1 MLSITK
7 RAMMKVS
14 EPVAASP
21 DGVIVSFDYDILVE
35 RAMNDAALM
44 TELETGLQKLTGK
57 QPKIV
62 LVQSDVWPTI
72 RKEYI
77 QELKAPVAKAETK
90 ETKPQ
95 TPPVV
100 SKLTELF
107 GKDAPNVTI
116 KND

>member
-1 MLSITK
+1 
-7 RAMMKVS
+7 
-14 EPVAASP
+14 PN
-21 DGVIVSFDYDILVE
+21 GVIVSFDYDIYVE

-44 TELETGLQKLTGK
+44 TELESGLQKLTGK

-72 RKEYI
+72 RQDYI
-77 QELKAPVAKAETK
+77 QELKAPENKEQKAD
-90 ETKPQ
+90 TKPQ
-95 TPPVV
+95 IPPVV

>member
-1 MLSITK
+1 MTYGEL
-7 RAMMKVS
+7 
-14 EPVAASP
+14 
-21 DGVIVSFDYDILVE
+21 YDLYKT
-35 RAMNDAALM
+35 A
-44 TELETGLQKLTGK
+44 K
-57 QPKIV
+57 
-62 LVQSDVWPTI
+62 
-72 RKEYI
+72 KE
-77 QELKAPVAKAETK
+77 ELKEPAAKAETK